1 MSVSSHSAECKGKR
15 AKKPADDEKKK
26 KKKDKEKKQYGFEL

>member
-26 KKKDKEKKQYGFEL
+26 KKDKEKKPYGFEL